1 MPVLTQK
8 DWSWK
13 IPSLISGKEKNGN
26 RQKWGKRDR
35 KEYMVSYQKRF
46 STVRLHSFPTFFNH
60 QTLPV
65 QTLPP
70 PSLIEEWIFL
80 KNWIQIP
87 THFSSFHFEKVVDK
101 TQTKSGNV
109 IQGNSMKKC
118 WSLNNIV
125 ISINM
130 QNPNL
135 WLLVVWI
142 SMREVD
148 WLCLRSKHNAF
159 VVVVCPLAWHQNN
172 SCILDFMQ
180 NRLQNLDLRWY
191 IFADVTAHLDC
202 MGNLYIRKGK
212 KMCST

>member
-1 MPVLTQK
+1 M
-8 DWSWK
+8 
-13 IPSLISGKEKNGN
+13 
-26 RQKWGKRDR
+26 
-35 KEYMVSYQKRF
+35 Y
-46 STVRLHSFPTFFNH
+46 
-60 QTLPV
+60 
-65 QTLPP
+65 
-70 PSLIEEWIFL
+70 FL

-212 KMCST
+212 KNVFDINQKCLSKSVLVVFPYLRDKQLTRVKFKLFQTASFPISWSR